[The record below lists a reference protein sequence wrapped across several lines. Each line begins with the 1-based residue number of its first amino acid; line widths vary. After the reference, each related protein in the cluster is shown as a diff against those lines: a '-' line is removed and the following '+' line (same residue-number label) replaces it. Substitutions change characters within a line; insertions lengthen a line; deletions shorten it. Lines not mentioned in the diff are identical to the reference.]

1 MLVKI
6 NATSIQQLKSWVKEW
21 QDIEEIVNLIYIN
34 LNNRNHQKHHANS
47 MKLFEESGVE
57 NCKIVLIEEYP
68 CQNRK
73 QLEKRDGEYIGNDK
87 SRLNRCIAGRT
98 RTEYYD
104 ATGEHHLDQKKQ
116 HRIFK

>member
-1 MLVKI
+1 MLVKNKCYI
-6 NATSIQQLKSWVKEW
+6 DSTLEKTESKNGK
-21 QDIEEIVNLIYIN
+21 DIEEIVNLIYIN

-47 MKLFEESGVE
+47 MKLFEEFGVE

-87 SRLNRCIAGRT
+87 SRLSGCFVGRDLNGILRC
-98 RTEYYD
+98 
-104 ATGEHHLDQKKQ
+104 
-116 HRIFK
+116 HRRASL

>member
-1 MLVKI
+1 M
-6 NATSIQQLKSWVKEW
+6 
-21 QDIEEIVNLIYIN
+21 N
-34 LNNRNHQKHHANS
+34 LNNRNHQKHHAYS
-47 MKLFEESGVE
+47 MKSFDEFCVE

-68 CQNRK
+68 CQSRK